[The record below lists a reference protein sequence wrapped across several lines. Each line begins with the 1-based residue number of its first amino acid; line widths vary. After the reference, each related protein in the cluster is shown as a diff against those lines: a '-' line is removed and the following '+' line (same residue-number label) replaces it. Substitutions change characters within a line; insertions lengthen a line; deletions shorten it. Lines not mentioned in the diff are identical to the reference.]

1 MIKKSTQF
9 LKEVGV
15 ELKKCEWPIRK
26 EKTLPFYD
34 RIRELVDSTV
44 VVIVTMIMLAVFVG
58 CVDFLLS
65 RVVEWVLNR

>member
-9 LKEVGV
+9 LKEVV
-15 ELKKCEWPIRK
+15 IELIKCEWPIKR

-44 VVIVTMIMLAVFVG
+44 VVVITMLLLAVFVG

-65 RVVEWVLNR
+65 KVVQWVLNR